1 MVEEAIPEV
10 EATPVVEESVE
21 EPIAET
27 IVEKVKPS
35 VRILGRI
42 HK

>member
-1 MVEEAIPEV
+1 MPETATPVEEAS
-10 EATPVVEESVE
+10 PVVEESVA
-21 EPIAET
+21 EPVAET